1 MVFWIAL
8 ALAHLVVVFVAYPL
22 RRPKPLDSLVE
33 AAEDAQLGELY
44 SKRDATYSA
53 FEELKFDLESGSL
66 SEEDYRDLE
75 TKYQSKAISILREID
90 DLKKGTKG
98 TEGTKA
104 DDEIE
109 RQVLELR
116 QARALVCP
124 QCGARRQQGDRFCP
138 QCGTSLSGKEH
149 S

>member
-22 RRPKPLDSLVE
+22 RRPRPLDSLVE

-90 DLKKGTKG
+90 DLKKGTK
-98 TEGTKA
+98 A

-116 QARALVCP
+116 QTRALVCP